1 MVRYGLGRPD
11 KTAFTTNISKTGAF
25 LRTNQVLKPGTT
37 IQVEFVFPDQPFSL
51 WAQVM
56 WSKKVPAQMAHI
68 LLCGMGV
75 RFINPGPEWEVFF
88 AAWES
93 SKKL

>member
-1 MVRYGLGRPD
+1 MARYGPTRPER
-11 KTAFTTNISKTGAF
+11 TAFTTNISKTGAF

-37 IQVEFVFPDQPFSL
+37 IQVEFVFPEQPYSL

-56 WSKKVPAQMAHI
+56 WAKKVPAQMAHI

-75 RFINPGPEWEVFF
+75 RFINAGPEWETFF
-88 AAWES
+88 DAWAAD
-93 SKKL
+93 KQL